1 MGFTPIGTGFDIY
14 SAITGKD
21 FVTNEQIGWGWRAAG
36 IFPFV
41 SEIRLLGKAKKLFGH
56 HPLPVVFGGHINGQD
71 YVKLTYEVHK
81 ELHNNINA
89 VLRVKYGADHY
100 SGMQFWQLQFK
111 RDITLQREVFN
122 DILKESFKID
132 KKYGTDATNAVLKAI
147 ENGKYHTPNQ
157 IWKKRK

>member
-1 MGFTPIGTGFDIY
+1 
-14 SAITGKD
+14 
-21 FVTNEQIGWGWRAAG
+21 
-36 IFPFV
+36 
-41 SEIRLLGKAKKLFGH
+41 
-56 HPLPVVFGGHINGQD
+56 
-71 YVKLTYEVHK
+71 
-81 ELHNNINA
+81 
-89 VLRVKYGADHY
+89 
-100 SGMQFWQLQFK
+100 MQFWQLQFK